1 MSSGAPR
8 ARGGSERAG
17 ARPLLTF
24 YMWVAGLSLLLVS
37 VLTPPFQ
44 VPDEPQHFYRSYQLS
59 RLEVRPEV
67 RDGQAGAV
75 LPRSIP
81 SLVESHL
88 GTLAH
93 HARRQVPQRPLAETL
108 QDLGRP
114 LAADDQAF
122 VEFTGSAV
130 YAPLAYVPQAV
141 AIAAGRALGLGPL
154 ALLYAARAANALAA
168 FALIAWSLARL
179 GRVMTTGVL
188 LAVLPMTLF
197 VLASASPDALTIAGG
212 FIVAALLARFFEQGV
227 WQSRDT
233 VAWVGGG
240 LLLCTVKVVYFPLM
254 FAGLAAVMA
263 ARKARRPEHWQG
275 LRSQA
280 LGALAVLLVTAFWF
294 WWRATGV
301 SAATAPPGVDA
312 AGQLAA
318 LRQSPLLLL
327 KIVPRTLYQD
337 GSMLAESTI
346 GQLGWLNVAMPA
358 WVRGCAYLALLL
370 SLFVRSDATT
380 RTPAAAPR
388 WPGSVWVLALAFVV
402 VELIVVAHYIAWT
415 PVGAYSAQG
424 VQGRY
429 LLPLLPVVALA
440 VSWRVPAVQFGSITP
455 ALKTLFAALCL
466 ALPLATFFT
475 LVTAYSL
482 F

>member
-1 MSSGAPR
+1 MHSGAPR
-8 ARGGSERAG
+8 TRGGSQRAD
-17 ARPLLTF
+17 AHPLLTF
-24 YMWVAGLSLLLVS
+24 YMWVAGLSLLVVS
-37 VLTPPFQ
+37 ALTPPFQ

-93 HARRQVPQRPLAETL
+93 HARRQVPQRALTDTL
-108 QDLGRP
+108 QDLNRP
-114 LAADDQAF
+114 LATDDQAF
-122 VEFTGSAV
+122 VEFTGSAM
-130 YAPLAYVPQAV
+130 YAPLAYVPQAG
-141 AIAAGRALGLGPL
+141 AIAVGRALGLSPL

-179 GRVMTTGVL
+179 GGASTTGVL
-188 LAVLPMTLF
+188 LALLPMTLF
-197 VLASASPDALTIAGG
+197 VLASVSPDALTIAGG
-212 FIVAALLARFFEQGV
+212 FIVAALLARFFEHGD
-227 WQSRDT
+227 WQWRDT

-254 FAGLAAVMA
+254 FAGLAAMMIS
-263 ARKARRPEHWQG
+263 REARRPAHWKG

-280 LGALAVLLVTAFWF
+280 VGAMAVLLVTAFWF

-318 LRQSPLLLL
+318 LRQEPLLLL
-327 KIVPRTLYQD
+327 KIVPRTLFQYGD
-337 GSMLAESTI
+337 MLAESTI
-346 GQLGWLNVAMPA
+346 GQLGWLNVSMPA
-358 WVRGCAYLALLL
+358 WVRVCAYVALLL
-370 SLFVRSDATT
+370 SLFVRTDVDT
-380 RTPAAAPR
+380 RVSTAPR
-388 WPGSVWVLALAFVV
+388 WPGSVWVLMLAFVV
-402 VELIVVAHYIAWT
+402 VELIVLAHYVAWT

-429 LLPLLPVVALA
+429 LLPLLPIVALA
-440 VSWRVPAVQFGSITP
+440 VNWRVPAVRIGPIRG
-455 ALKTLFAALCL
+455 ALKVLFATLCL
-466 ALPLATFFT
+466 ALPLATFLT
-475 LVTAYSL
+475 LITAYSL
-482 F
+482 L